1 MRSKETPSTPSN
13 GVRVIK
19 KYPNR
24 RLYDTTTSNYVA
36 LSDIKALVMQDEAFV
51 VRDAKTSED
60 LTRSILLQII
70 LEEESH
76 GTPLLNER
84 MLANMIRF
92 YGHAM
97 QGAMGSYLE
106 QNLQTFADMQTRL
119 IQQNTEHMMNMMGLK
134 R

>member
-1 MRSKETPSTPSN
+1 MSSKATTETPSA

-24 RLYDTTTSNYVA
+24 RLYDTATSTYVA
-36 LSDIKALVMQDEAFV
+36 LSDIKALVMNDEAFV